1 VDQQACSKIGKLI
14 GVLARNGDPDNHI
27 LVADNQPLTVCVVVR
42 IPEDR
47 LEKAKTQTELIG
59 NATCTTFMKPGAQQ
73 FMEFCLSSSAPDFA
87 VVEIPEQLVD
97 DVFWIQ
103 RQIRRSVKGLC
114 WVSVCNTS
122 SGHVSFPAKSG
133 IHVNLHFIVLG
144 ESTSKSK
151 VTGLKEQEA
160 KMSSAGPNNSPVIQK
175 NTVEEIA
182 VTKKVESSCS
192 LQKPASSQHSSLNT
206 SGEESIIFNLNKLI
220 SIAKPWRCR
229 NRLQMYGRYIV
240 GIVLL

>member
-27 LVADNQPLTVCVVVR
+27 LVADNQPLTVCIIVR

-59 NATCTTFMKPGAQQ
+59 NATFTTIVKPGAQQ
-73 FMEFCLSSSAPDFA
+73 FMEFRLSSSAPDFA
-87 VVEIPEQLVD
+87 VVEIPQQLVD

-133 IHVNLHFIVLG
+133 IHVNLQSIVLG

-160 KMSSAGPNNSPVIQK
+160 KISSAGPNNSPVIQK
-175 NTVEEIA
+175 NPVAEIAGGKTVEN
-182 VTKKVESSCS
+182 SCS
-192 LQKPASSQHSSLNT
+192 LQKPASTTSSQHRSINT
-206 SGEESIIFNLNKLI
+206 SGEESINLTLIFITKL
-220 SIAKPWRCR
+220 
-229 NRLQMYGRYIV
+229 
-240 GIVLL
+240 